1 MDAKKVRDAI
11 VELDNS
17 MTRADSER
25 ELQKE
30 IISKISEEQG
40 IDKRVVRKMAR
51 AYHKS
56 NFQDET
62 AQNDEFET
70 TYTNVMS

>member
-1 MDAKKVRDAI
+1 MDPQKVRAAI

-17 MTRADSER
+17 MTRTDAER
-25 ELQKE
+25 DLQKE
-30 IISKISEEQG
+30 IISKVSEEQG

-62 AQNDEFET
+62 AQNEEFET